1 MSAASDAL
9 ENGLMLL
16 LFNGTNYANVA
27 DNAATSPFTN
37 WYFGLNTG
45 DPGDSGNQTT
55 NEAAYTSYAR
65 EAVARTSGG
74 FTVTGGQAVLAANLD
89 FTAATGGSETET
101 HFSIGS
107 AASGTGILKVYG
119 AIAPNIVV
127 SSGVQPRLTT
137 ATAITLA

>member
-1 MSAASDAL
+1 MSAAADAL

-16 LFNGTNYANVA
+16 VFNATNYANVA

-37 WYFGLNTG
+37 WYFELATASQG
-45 DPGDSGNQTT
+45 DAGNQTT

-65 EAVARTSGG
+65 QAVARTSGG
-74 FTVTGGQAVLAANLD
+74 FTVTGGQAVLAADLD
-89 FTAATGGSETET
+89 FPAATGGSETET
-101 HFSIGS
+101 NFGIGS
-107 AASGTGILKVYG
+107 ATSGTGILKVHG
-119 AIAPNIVV
+119 AISPSIVV